1 MTEDGMRPLRAGLLG
16 LGMMGRNH
24 ARVLRGLPG
33 VDLVAVADPHGDPHG
48 VAAPNDLLAD
58 VDAILASGVDLCVV
72 ATPTATHE
80 EVGARL
86 AAAGVPT
93 LIEKPLGHD
102 EESAEALVEV
112 FTRYGTLGCV
122 GHVERYNPALQN
134 MRTRLAEGQLGDVFQ
149 VVTRRQGPY
158 PARIADVGV
167 IFDLAT
173 HDIDLTAWVTGR
185 EYVSV
190 SARTAYRSG
199 RHNEDLVS
207 SVGQLSDGTV
217 VTHLVNWLSPLKE
230 RVITVTG
237 EKGCLVADTL
247 TVDLTYYENGTVGS
261 EWEAMAAFRG
271 VREGDVT
278 RYAIAKPEPLVSE
291 LSAFAAA
298 VRGDA
303 SGIVTLEQGLAT
315 VRVAEALRRAA
326 LGGETAKVGA
336 R

>member
-1 MTEDGMRPLRAGLLG
+1 MTRTLRAGLLG

-24 ARVLRGLPG
+24 ARVLRGLPD
-33 VDLVAVADPHGDPHG
+33 VDLVAVADAHGDPHG
-48 VAAPNDLLAD
+48 VAAPNELLHD
-58 VDAILASGVDLCVV
+58 VDAVIREGVDLCVV

-86 AAAGVPT
+86 AEAGIPT

-102 EESAEALVEV
+102 EASAETLVRA
-112 FTRYGTLGCV
+112 FARHGTLGCV
-122 GHVERYNPALQN
+122 GHVERYNPALQS
-134 MRTRLAEGQLGDVFQ
+134 MRTRLARGALGEVFQ
-149 VVTRRQGPY
+149 VVTRRQGPF

-185 EYVSV
+185 DYVSV
-190 SARTAYRSG
+190 SARVAHRSG
-199 RHNEDLVS
+199 RTNEDLVS
-207 SVGQLSDGTV
+207 GVGQLTDGTV

-237 EKGCLVADTL
+237 ERGCLVADTL
-247 TVDLTYYENGTVGS
+247 TVDLTYYENGTIDS

-291 LSAFAAA
+291 LSAFVAG
-298 VRGDA
+298 VRGDP
-303 SGIVTLEQGLAT
+303 SGVVTLEQGLNT
-315 VRVAEALRRAA
+315 VRVAEALRRSAY
-326 LGGETAKVGA
+326 GGETVKVGA
-336 R
+336 

>member
-1 MTEDGMRPLRAGLLG
+1 MTARRLRAGLV
-16 LGMMGRNH
+16 GMGSMGRNH
-24 ARVLRGLPG
+24 ARVLQSLPD
-33 VDLVAVADPHGDPHG
+33 VDLVGAVDPLLRDSGAAFPVFDS
-48 VAAPNDLLAD
+48 VAELLTRE
-58 VDAILASGVDLCVV
+58 VDLCVV

-80 EVGARL
+80 AVALEL
-86 AAAGVPT
+86 AEAGVST
-93 LIEKPLGHD
+93 LIEKPLSTTAK
-102 EESAEALVEV
+102 SALTIVEAFE
-112 FTRYGTLGCV
+112 RSGTVGCV
-122 GHVERYNPALQN
+122 GHIERFNPALQSLRSR
-134 MRTRLAEGQLGDVFQ
+134 MLSGDIGPIYQ
-149 VVTRRQGPY
+149 IATRRQGPF
-158 PARIADVGV
+158 PARIVDAGV
-167 IFDLAT
+167 VVDLAT
-173 HDIDLTAWVTGR
+173 HDIDLTAWVTGH

-237 EKGCLVADTL
+237 ERGCLVADTL
-247 TVDLTYYENGTVGS
+247 SVDLTYYENGTEDVT
-261 EWEAMAAFRG
+261 WDAVAAFRG

-291 LSAFAAA
+291 LSAFVAA

-315 VRVAEALRRAA
+315 VRVAEALRRSA
-326 LGGETAKVGA
+326 LGGETTKVGA
-336 R
+336 A

>member
-1 MTEDGMRPLRAGLLG
+1 MRPLRAGLLG

-24 ARVLRGLPG
+24 ARVLRSLPD
-33 VDLVAVADPHGDPHG
+33 VDLVAVADAYGDPHG
-48 VAAPNDLLAD
+48 IAAPNALLAD
-58 VDAILASGVDLCVV
+58 VDAVLATGVDLCVV

-80 EVGARL
+80 EVGSRL

-93 LIEKPLGHD
+93 LIEKPLSHD
-102 EESAEALVEV
+102 EESAEALAAT
-112 FTRYGTLGCV
+112 FARHGTLGCV

-134 MRTRLAEGQLGDVFQ
+134 MRMRLARGELGEVFQ
-149 VVTRRQGPY
+149 VITRRQGPF

-185 EYVSV
+185 DYVSV

-199 RHNEDLVS
+199 RSNEDLVS

-237 EKGCLVADTL
+237 ERGCLVADTL
-247 TVDLTYYENGTVGS
+247 SVDLTYYENGTEDVT
-261 EWEAMAAFRG
+261 WDAVAAFRG
-271 VREGDVT
+271 VREGNMT

-291 LSAFAAA
+291 LGAFVAA

-303 SGIVTLEQGLAT
+303 SGIVTLEQGLNT

-326 LGGETAKVGA
+326 SGGETVKVGA
-336 R
+336 L

>member
-1 MTEDGMRPLRAGLLG
+1 MTRTLRAGLLG

-24 ARVLRGLPG
+24 ARVLRGLPD
-33 VDLVAVADPHGDPHG
+33 VDLVAVADAHGDPHG
-48 VAAPNDLLAD
+48 VAAPNELLHD
-58 VDAILASGVDLCVV
+58 VDAVIRAGVDLCVV

-86 AAAGVPT
+86 AEAGIPT

-102 EESAEALVEV
+102 EASAETLVRA

-134 MRTRLAEGQLGDVFQ
+134 MRARLARGALGEVFQ
-149 VVTRRQGPY
+149 VVTRRQGPF

-185 EYVSV
+185 DYVSV
-190 SARTAYRSG
+190 SARVAHRSG
-199 RHNEDLVS
+199 RTNEDLVS
-207 SVGQLSDGTV
+207 GVGQLTDGTV
-217 VTHLVNWLSPLKE
+217 VTHLVNWVSPLKE

-247 TVDLTYYENGTVGS
+247 TMDLTFYENGTVDS
-261 EWEAMAAFRG
+261 EWSAMAAFRG

-291 LSAFAAA
+291 LSAFVAA
-298 VRGDA
+298 VRGDT
-303 SGIVTLEQGLAT
+303 SSIVTLEQGLNT
-315 VRVAEALRRAA
+315 VRVAEALRRSAY
-326 LGGETAKVGA
+326 GGETVKVGA
-336 R
+336 